1 MKKLSLRWRL
11 MLAAAAIVLPAML
24 LLGVFI
30 HLSSRRYM
38 LDVATDNLRGQ
49 AQLAARQISGLLART
64 QGGIDADSLA
74 DSIGAVIGRRVT
86 VIDSTG
92 RVIGDSDMD
101 AAGLAG
107 MDNHLGRPEIREA
120 GLRGWGYSIR
130 YSHTLKKDM
139 VYLAVPIILQ
149 EKRWGY
155 CRVAWPMSAFYS
167 HQKSLAAII
176 VLGLLASGILL
187 MAAFGRLWQNIITDI
202 GRVAQAAQRLIEGD
216 LSARSPTGLGSP
228 EIERISLTLNRL
240 AESWGSTS
248 RELGD
253 RNLKLSAILN
263 SMSEGVVVVDAEHRV
278 SLVNRAFAEM
288 LGLQGDVSGRLL
300 LELIRHPGVQELL
313 AGDLEELVFE
323 HGGRHFLARASSLVS
338 QRGLVVVL
346 SDITRL
352 KRLEQVRRDFVANVS
367 HELKTPLSAVIGYL
381 EALQDGTADSPE
393 VRNDFI
399 RRLRLQARRMARLVD
414 DLLDLAVLESSTVS
428 LSKDLVHAKIL
439 AEKAAD
445 NLAPTASAKGQKI
458 VLADSEHWQTP
469 VPGDEPRLVQALSN
483 LLDNAVKYSP
493 EGSAI
498 TIDCHLQNGFLV
510 FSVNDEGPGISDEH
524 LPRLFERF
532 YRVDKSRSRELGGT
546 GLGLAIVK
554 HIVELHGGRVGV
566 ESRPGRGSRFWI
578 SLPLADRIG
587 TNPEAVRS

>member
-1 MKKLSLRWRL
+1 MIKLSLQWRL
-11 MLAAAAIVLPAML
+11 MLAAAAIVVPAML
-24 LLGVFI
+24 LLGIFI
-30 HLSSRRYM
+30 HLSSRSYM
-38 LDVATDNLRGQ
+38 LNVATDNLRGQ
-49 AQLAARQISGLLART
+49 AQLAARELSGLLARA

-86 VIDSTG
+86 VIDSVG
-92 RVIGDSDMD
+92 RVLGDSEED

-120 GLRGWGYSIR
+120 GLRGYGYSIR

-139 VYLAVPIILQ
+139 IYLAVPVFFQ
-149 EKRWGY
+149 ERRWGY

-176 VLGLLASGILL
+176 ALGLLASGLLL
-187 MAAFGRLWQNIITDI
+187 MAAFGRLWRNIVADI
-202 GRVAQAAQRLIEGD
+202 ERVEQSAQRLIGGD

-240 AESWGSTS
+240 AESWDNAA

-263 SMSEGVVVVDAEHRV
+263 SMSEGVVVLDQDHRV
-278 SLVNRAFAEM
+278 SLVNRAIAEM

-300 LELIRHPGVQELL
+300 IELIRNPGVQELL
-313 AGDLEELVFE
+313 AGSIEELDFE
-323 HGGRHFLARASSLVS
+323 HGGRYFLARASSLVS

-346 SDITRL
+346 ADITRL

-367 HELKTPLSAVIGYL
+367 HELKTPLSAVIGFS
-381 EALQDGTADSPE
+381 EALQDGTADSPDT
-393 VRNDFI
+393 RNDFI
-399 RRLRLQARRMARLVD
+399 QRIRLQAGRMARLVD
-414 DLLDLAVLESSTVS
+414 DLLELAGLESSAVQ
-428 LSKDLVHAKIL
+428 LQKVLVRAKTL

-445 NLAPTASAKGQKI
+445 NLAPAASAKGQKI
-458 VLADSEHWQTP
+458 ILADSEHWQTP
-469 VPGDEPRLVQALSN
+469 LPGDEPRLVQALSN

-493 EGSAI
+493 ERSTI
-498 TIDCHLQNGFLV
+498 TVDCQLQDKRLSI
-510 FSVNDEGPGISDEH
+510 SVNDAGPGISAEH

-532 YRVDKSRSRELGGT
+532 YRVDKSRSKELGGT

-554 HIVELHGGRVGV
+554 HIAELHGGSVGV
-566 ESRPGRGSRFWI
+566 ESELRRGSRFWI
-578 SLPLADRIG
+578 SLPLAEKADQQPLE
-587 TNPEAVRS
+587 NA